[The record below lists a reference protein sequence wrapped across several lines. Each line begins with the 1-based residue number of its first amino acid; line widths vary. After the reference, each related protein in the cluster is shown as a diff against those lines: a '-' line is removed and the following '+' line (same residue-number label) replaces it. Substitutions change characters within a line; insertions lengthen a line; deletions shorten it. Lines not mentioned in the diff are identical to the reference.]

1 MPPWPQTWSRDSD
14 LVLDGSDNFEIRYVL
29 NDVCLSATVPWVYGA
44 CVAAHGAV
52 LTVRPGQTPCL
63 RCVVGEKPAPGTG
76 QTCDTVGVVAPAVQ
90 AVAGFQGAE
99 ALKLLTGDIGAL
111 LPGLV
116 SLDLWAG
123 GFEVTDLSGREPWC
137 PSCVEARYD
146 YAAASRSK
154 ASILCGREAVQL
166 PAGDAVD
173 LGALAA
179 RLRRRRRGGGERA
192 PRALPLAGGGA
203 GGLRRRTDDRQ
214 GCDGRGRRPFRLC
227 ALRGSLKKMN
237 GAHRLA
243 QIPPGVQCFVGDEAR
258 RRRRIEE
265 TVLSVFEGWDYEEII
280 PPLFDYADVFTGEAL
295 STKTYSFVGRDGSV
309 LALRP
314 DFTSLLAKIA
324 AGRLHDRPAPDPSL
338 LLRGGRALRAAEGG
352 PPERAVPD
360 GARAPGGE
368 PRAAD
373 AEVLTI
379 AAESLER
386 LGVEGF
392 VLTLG
397 HVGVFTGLL
406 SGAGLEGSR
415 LEELRERVEAKDARG
430 VRDVLESADLSTT
443 AKDALE
449 KLTTLAGGPEV
460 LDEAAA
466 AVADCPSAAR
476 AVAELQGVTAIL
488 AAAGLESHVTVDL
501 GEVRGL
507 DYYTGL
513 VFRVFAPGLGFEV
526 GGGGR
531 YDSLLARFGRPLP
544 AVGFML
550 GLDRVALLLAR
561 QNAGPETEPDPAEA
575 VSGPDLGEALRT
587 AREKRSKGTRVRFG
601 NGGAR

>member
-1 MPPWPQTWSRDSD
+1 
-14 LVLDGSDNFEIRYVL
+14 
-29 NDVCLSATVPWVYGA
+29 
-44 CVAAHGAV
+44 
-52 LTVRPGQTPCL
+52 
-63 RCVVGEKPAPGTG
+63 
-76 QTCDTVGVVAPAVQ
+76 
-90 AVAGFQGAE
+90 
-99 ALKLLTGDIGAL
+99 
-111 LPGLV
+111 
-116 SLDLWAG
+116 
-123 GFEVTDLSGREPWC
+123 
-137 PSCVEARYD
+137 
-146 YAAASRSK
+146 
-154 ASILCGREAVQL
+154 
-166 PAGDAVD
+166 
-173 LGALAA
+173 
-179 RLRRRRRGGGERA
+179 
-192 PRALPLAGGGA
+192 
-203 GGLRRRTDDRQ
+203 
-214 GCDGRGRRPFRLC
+214 
-227 ALRGSLKKMN
+227 MN

-280 PPLFDYADVFTGEAL
+280 PPLFDYADVFTGQAL
-295 STKTYSFVGRDGSV
+295 SSKTYSFVGRDGSV

-314 DFTSLLAKIA
+314 DFTSLLAKVA
-324 AGRLHDRPAPDPSL
+324 AGRLHDRPAPIRLYYSGEVVRYEPPKA
-338 LLRGGRALRAAEGG
+338 GRQSELFQMGLEHL
-352 PPERAVPD
+352 
-360 GARAPGGE
+360 GGE

-406 SGAGLEGSR
+406 DGSGIEDAA

-430 VRDVLESADLSTT
+430 VRALLEGADLSPE

-449 KLTTLAGGPEV
+449 RLATLAGGPEV

-466 AVADCPSAAR
+466 AVGGSAAAAQ
-476 AVAELQGVTAIL
+476 AVDELRGVSEALT
-488 AAAGLESHVTVDL
+488 AAGRGPRVAFDL

-531 YDSLLARFGRPLP
+531 YDALLARFGRPLP

-550 GLDRVALLLAR
+550 GLDRVALLVDR
-561 QNAGPETEPDPAEA
+561 QGGEESSAPAAEK
-575 VSGPDLGEALRT
+575 VSGPDLGAALRA
-587 AREKRSKGTRVRFG
+587 ARERRRTGTRVRFG
-601 NGGAR
+601 NGGER

>member
-1 MPPWPQTWSRDSD
+1 M
-14 LVLDGSDNFEIRYVL
+14 
-29 NDVCLSATVPWVYGA
+29 
-44 CVAAHGAV
+44 
-52 LTVRPGQTPCL
+52 
-63 RCVVGEKPAPGTG
+63 
-76 QTCDTVGVVAPAVQ
+76 
-90 AVAGFQGAE
+90 
-99 ALKLLTGDIGAL
+99 
-111 LPGLV
+111 
-116 SLDLWAG
+116 
-123 GFEVTDLSGREPWC
+123 
-137 PSCVEARYD
+137 
-146 YAAASRSK
+146 
-154 ASILCGREAVQL
+154 
-166 PAGDAVD
+166 
-173 LGALAA
+173 
-179 RLRRRRRGGGERA
+179 
-192 PRALPLAGGGA
+192 
-203 GGLRRRTDDRQ
+203 
-214 GCDGRGRRPFRLC
+214 
-227 ALRGSLKKMN
+227 
-237 GAHRLA
+237 A

-258 RRRRIEE
+258 RRRRIEHV
-265 TVLSVFEGWDYEEII
+265 VLSVFEGWDYEEII

-295 STKTYSFVGRDGSV
+295 SARTYSFVGRDGSV

-324 AGRLHDRPAPDPSL
+324 AGRLHDRPAPIRLYYSGEVVRYEPPKA
-338 LLRGGRALRAAEGG
+338 GRQSELFQMGLEHL
-352 PPERAVPD
+352 
-360 GARAPGGE
+360 GGE

-406 SGAGLEGSR
+406 SGAVLEGSR

-430 VRDVLESADLSTT
+430 VRAVLEGEELSPSA
-443 AKDALE
+443 KGALE
-449 KLTTLAGGPEV
+449 RLTALAGGPEI
-460 LDEAAA
+460 LDQAAA
-466 AVADCPSAAR
+466 AVADCPAAAAAVTELR
-476 AVAELQGVTAIL
+476 AVTDALV
-488 AAAGLESHVTVDL
+488 AAGLESHVTVDL

-561 QNAGPETEPDPAEA
+561 QGADPDLEANAAEPVA
-575 VSGPDLGEALRT
+575 GPDLGRALRA
-587 AREKRSKGTRVRFG
+587 ARLRRSTGARVRFG
-601 NGGAR
+601 NGDGR